1 MAGSWNAG
9 GLSTAARED
18 AVLVNGR
25 LARRTSATMAILWPG
40 DGCNTSCQIECGWE
54 YAGGTQTEDVCF
66 AVGCG
71 DQMLGGEEECRSQ
84 AVRSSGSWFSRFSRL
99 MEVAVEGR
107 RHVRTLDHRDFSGV
121 VSSSGF
127 LKVVY

>member
-1 MAGSWNAG
+1 
-9 GLSTAARED
+9 
-18 AVLVNGR
+18 
-25 LARRTSATMAILWPG
+25 MAILWPG

-99 MEVAVEGR
+99 MEERECCLLVLNLVSSTLAVAVEGR
-107 RHVRTLDHRDFSGV
+107 RQRGAVVHFRGFSNLNG
-121 VSSSGF
+121 SSN
-127 LKVVY
+127 